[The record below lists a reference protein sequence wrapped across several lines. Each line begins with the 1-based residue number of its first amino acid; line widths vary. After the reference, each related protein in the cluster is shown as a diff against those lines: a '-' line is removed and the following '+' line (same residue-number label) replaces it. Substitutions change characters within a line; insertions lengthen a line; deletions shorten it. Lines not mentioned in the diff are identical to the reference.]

1 MIGAAS
7 TTGARQPLQLLVVFR
22 RLSNVA
28 STHSPSQVYLRFLH
42 LMDTIR
48 AMPAFPRLD
57 PVEER
62 VLNALASVWARG
74 GRISVLQAMDGVEDL
89 SPSTVH
95 RRLKTLRAKGMVM
108 LDEDHADSRTKYI
121 VPTELG
127 ERYFAQLGRALD
139 RALRGA
145 TR

>member
-1 MIGAAS
+1 MAKTA
-7 TTGARQPLQLLVVFR
+7 P
-22 RLSNVA
+22 
-28 STHSPSQVYLRFLH
+28 PSQVYLRFLN
-42 LMDTIR
+42 LMDAIR

-62 VLNALASVWARG
+62 VLNALATVWARG
-74 GRISVLQAMDGVEDL
+74 ERISVLQAMDGVDDL

-95 RRLKTLRAKGMVM
+95 RRLKTLRAKGMVT
-108 LDEDHADSRTKYI
+108 LNEDEVDSRTKYI